1 MVQILESDPDFRS
14 KLESAGADKIRDGS
28 IASELNFVNH
38 NVRNKL
44 DEIKRQEVERLRHI
58 AKKKFEHVQGIDRQ
72 RIKMPDHLHM
82 ENAHFAE
89 EDLRKLIKATTRRV
103 PHLLQGGPS
112 ALGKRY
118 VDSKFEVAFSSKF
131 IL

>member
-28 IASELNFVNH
+28 IASELNLVNH

-58 AKKKFEHVQGIDRQ
+58 
-72 RIKMPDHLHM
+72 
-82 ENAHFAE
+82 
-89 EDLRKLIKATTRRV
+89 
-103 PHLLQGGPS
+103 
-112 ALGKRY
+112 
-118 VDSKFEVAFSSKF
+118 
-131 IL
+131 

>member
-1 MVQILESDPDFRS
+1 MIRFSGRFSASRYLQEVVQILESDPDFRS

-28 IASELNFVNH
+28 IASELNLVNH

-103 PHLLQGGPS
+103 PHLL
-112 ALGKRY
+112 
-118 VDSKFEVAFSSKF
+118 SS
-131 IL
+131 